1 MHHALLGLLEEL
13 LTPLADALAEEIATV
28 AGLEMHPGNLA
39 GGEEW
44 KDLPGQAVEHS
55 SRAP

>member
-28 AGLEMHPGNLA
+28 AGLELHP
-39 GGEEW
+39 
-44 KDLPGQAVEHS
+44 
-55 SRAP
+55 